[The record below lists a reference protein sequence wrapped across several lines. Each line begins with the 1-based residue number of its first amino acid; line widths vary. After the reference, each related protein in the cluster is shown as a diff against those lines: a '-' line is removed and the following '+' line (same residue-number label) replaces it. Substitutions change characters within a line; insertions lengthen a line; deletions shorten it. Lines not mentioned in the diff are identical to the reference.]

1 MTAEATA
8 RRVLALLDLTRL
20 VDDDHDEA
28 ANAALCDRA
37 RGPWGQ
43 VAAVCVWPAF
53 VPLCRARL
61 AGSGVRV
68 AAVCNFPAG
77 GDDVARAA
85 DETAAAVSAGADEVD
100 VVLPYRAWLAGRR
113 AVAGELV
120 AACKA
125 ACGAGAQLKVILET
139 GALSDA
145 DHIAGASADAIAA
158 GADFIKTST
167 GKIAVSA
174 TLEAA
179 ETMLRAI
186 AASSRPVG
194 FKAAGGIRTLEQ
206 AAEYLALADRVLGPQ
221 WAGPRTF
228 RFGASGLL
236 DDLLGRL
243 GQGAGAADTS
253 GY

>member
-1 MTAEATA
+1 MLGSSCCVADQKTV
-8 RRVLALLDLTRL
+8 VLAGLRGC
-20 VDDDHDEA
+20 A
-28 ANAALCDRA
+28 ARS
-37 RGPWGQ
+37 
-43 VAAVCVWPAF
+43 
-53 VPLCRARL
+53 
-61 AGSGVRV
+61 SG
-68 AAVCNFPAG
+68 
-77 GDDVARAA
+77 
-85 DETAAAVSAGADEVD
+85 
-100 VVLPYRAWLAGRR
+100 
-113 AVAGELV
+113 
-120 AACKA
+120 
-125 ACGAGAQLKVILET
+125 
-139 GALSDA
+139 
-145 DHIAGASADAIAA
+145 
-158 GADFIKTST
+158 ST
-167 GKIAVSA
+167 GKIGVSA

-243 GQGAGAADTS
+243 GQGGGAADAS